1 MKKEE
6 KKQST
11 ADETSEIR
19 GHSKNRKN
27 ESGCSNTLSIKVLVL
42 AGLPCEE
49 EDVSSFILRN
59 TRLRCWRHVSLQIFC
74 RCDLIVCVNSNC
86 WCNEVTLRWRNP
98 CKQIQPRRCVW
109 RSVFDELVQAKAAS
123 PSLLKQLKRLRQQH
137 QTLVS
142 QYAALIIALFCLFKA
157 RDLYRAAQNILL
169 YK

>member
-1 MKKEE
+1 MDEERE
-6 KKQST
+6 KKQPT
-11 ADETSEIR
+11 AVKLEVIPKIGRRNPAAPTRCPSR
-19 GHSKNRKN
+19 FLFLPGFRVRKR
-27 ESGCSNTLSIKVLVL
+27 KFP
-42 AGLPCEE
+42 A
-49 EDVSSFILRN
+49 SSWGTQ

-109 RSVFDELVQAKAAS
+109 RSVFDELVQAKATS